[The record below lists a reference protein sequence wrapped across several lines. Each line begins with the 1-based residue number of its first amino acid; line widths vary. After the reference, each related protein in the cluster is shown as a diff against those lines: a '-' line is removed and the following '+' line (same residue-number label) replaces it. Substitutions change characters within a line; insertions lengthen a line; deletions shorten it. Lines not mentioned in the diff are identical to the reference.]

1 MLKIRINHTHLSKIK
16 KKKKKKKWN
25 LKKSGRKV
33 ITYKPKNVALHEKRS
48 VVLLHTCSSRTEI
61 QTDDRGKEII
71 VYLFT
76 NEKWYRYHIIRI
88 KN

>member
-16 KKKKKKKWN
+16 KIKEKKMKF
-25 LKKSGRKV
+25 KKSGRKV
-33 ITYKPKNVALHEKRS
+33 ITYKPKNVALHKKRS

-71 VYLFT
+71 VYLCT
-76 NEKWYRYHIIRI
+76 NEK
-88 KN
+88 

>member
-33 ITYKPKNVALHEKRS
+33 ITYKPQECCIAWKTKRRFYCIHVVHEQKFR
-48 VVLLHTCSSRTEI
+48 RTTEV
-61 QTDDRGKEII
+61 K
-71 VYLFT
+71 
-76 NEKWYRYHIIRI
+76 K
-88 KN
+88 

>member
-33 ITYKPKNVALHEKRS
+33 ITYKPKNVALHKKRS
-48 VVLLHTCSSRTEI
+48 VVFI
-61 QTDDRGKEII
+61 A
-71 VYLFT
+71 YM
-76 NEKWYRYHIIRI
+76 
-88 KN
+88 

>member
-1 MLKIRINHTHLSKIK
+1 MLKIRINHTHLSKI

-48 VVLLHTCSSRTEI
+48 VVFI
-61 QTDDRGKEII
+61 A
-71 VYLFT
+71 YM
-76 NEKWYRYHIIRI
+76 
-88 KN
+88 

>member
-16 KKKKKKKWN
+16 KKEKKWN

-48 VVLLHTCSSRTEI
+48 VVFI
-61 QTDDRGKEII
+61 A
-71 VYLFT
+71 YM
-76 NEKWYRYHIIRI
+76 
-88 KN
+88 